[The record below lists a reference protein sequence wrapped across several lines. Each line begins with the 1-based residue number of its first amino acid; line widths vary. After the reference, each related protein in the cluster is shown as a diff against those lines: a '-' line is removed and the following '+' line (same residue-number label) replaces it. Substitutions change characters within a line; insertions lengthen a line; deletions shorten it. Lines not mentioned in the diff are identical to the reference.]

1 MPTVA
6 VKAAGWRI
14 EPPVSVAVAPM
25 HSCAATAD
33 AEPPDDP
40 PGTRCAPSIRPLA
53 AAPTLEPWRRQGLT
67 TGPKQEVSFDEPIAN
82 SSLLSLPS
90 MTAPS
95 RHSCEV
101 TVDS

>member
-6 VKAAGWRI
+6 VNAAGWRI

-25 HSCAATAD
+25 QSNAATAD
-33 AEPPDDP
+33 AEPPDEP
-40 PGTRCAPSIRPLA
+40 AGTSQGVGPS
-53 AAPTLEPWRRQGLT
+53 RRHGLT
-67 TGPKQEVSFDEPIAN
+67 TGPKHEVSFDEPIAN

-95 RHSCEV
+95 RHSFEV
-101 TVDS
+101 TVDSYGGTKLAR